1 MTRAFLAL
9 EVPAAIKERLAAAQE
24 NLRRELPRARWTRPD
39 GWHLTLKFLGE
50 VAAPALDGLAAEL
63 APGVRGLGTVNVHLG
78 GSGFFPSPARPRV
91 AWVGGAADG
100 VESVVAAVERAA
112 EGTGFPRE
120 RRPWSIHVTQAR
132 LKDRWPPAAV
142 ARILHHHASG
152 RDRLAAQQ
160 RRRRGPAGRHRH
172 GRRPRCRFGWPAA
185 SSLSCL
191 ALARRYRVVP
201 S

>member
-9 EVPAAIKERLAAAQE
+9 EVRPAVKEQLAAAQE

-63 APGVRGLGTVNVHLG
+63 APRLRGLGAVNVRLG
-78 GSGFFPSPARPRV
+78 GTGFFPSQARPRV

-100 VESVVAAVERAA
+100 AESVVAEVERAA
-112 EGTGFPRE
+112 EAAGFPRE

-132 LKDRWPPAAV
+132 LKARWPPAAV
-142 ARILHHHASG
+142 NRFLEWGEDLDLEPFGCREVVLFKSDLQPGGAVYTALE
-152 RDRLAAQQ
+152 RL
-160 RRRRGPAGRHRH
+160 P
-172 GRRPRCRFGWPAA
+172 
-185 SSLSCL
+185 
-191 ALARRYRVVP
+191 LARSSHRV